1 MVRTHCETIKGDDE
15 LGRPILKKKLK
26 YKSHDKAVKAC
37 KNMNLRKGQIIKL
50 VTYKCTVC
58 HEYHIGRNGTK
69 ITPKYRNK
77 LLREEMKKFSPKKII
92 LKIVGKINL

>member
-1 MVRTHCETIKGDDE
+1 MVRTHCETIKGYDE
-15 LGRPILKKKLK
+15 LGRPILKNKLK

-37 KNMNLRKGQIIKL
+37 KNMNLRKGQVIKL

-58 HEYHIGRNGTK
+58 YEYHIGRNGTE

-77 LLREEMKKFSPKKII
+77 LLKEEIIKFAPKKIS
-92 LKIVGKINL
+92 LKIIGKIDL